1 MKRIQAGFLLGA
13 LMLSGALIAGCSG
26 SKSEKVVIRGSN
38 TIGEEL
44 VPRLIAEYKKEHP
57 GVEFDL
63 EFKGTAYGFAALMSG
78 LCDVAAGSREATMNE
93 LRLAQERGIEFNDYI
108 IGSYSVAVIVNA
120 ANPVTNLSLTQVRDL
135 FTGAVQNWKEV
146 GGADAPVVLYIRDPI
161 SGTYLGFRELAME
174 NKPYA
179 LNLKTFTNYDG
190 IVQAVSKDPAGVG
203 YSSIQLIS
211 KAGVKGVP
219 IGGIP
224 PGIFSVNDGKYPYAR
239 VLRLC
244 TDKVKEPV
252 TARDFIKFVQSQR
265 GQELVAQTGNVPRP

>member
-179 LNLKTFTNYDG
+179 LNLKTFT
-190 IVQAVSKDPAGVG
+190 
-203 YSSIQLIS
+203 
-211 KAGVKGVP
+211 
-219 IGGIP
+219 
-224 PGIFSVNDGKYPYAR
+224 
-239 VLRLC
+239 
-244 TDKVKEPV
+244 
-252 TARDFIKFVQSQR
+252 
-265 GQELVAQTGNVPRP
+265 